1 MSVSLYGN
9 YTRKLFQ
16 VWCERAESANKLSYQ
31 AVPFTFHAI
40 DIFPTSSQ
48 VHEMLQ
54 CASECSNRQNGEYLT
69 FGEFCVF
76 ASELK
81 SCYDKRIPR
90 PIPLSKCPKDRQRLH
105 SRRRSSL
112 PMQKP
117 SKYEVFLGGSCN
129 PTTWRTDIAIPMLK
143 KIGITYYNPQVAHW
157 GPELMEMENQAKQ
170 NAEIMFFVID
180 NQTRS
185 VASMIEA
192 AHIAGTDRKLI
203 LVIHEFEGNEIK
215 VMGERLT
222 EKELKDLKQGQR
234 FLQDLVERKGIPVFR
249 NIPNALTCAARLI
262 REKIYPQDLNV
273 NDIANPIKM
282 PYVHLGDKLMKLR
295 EVFDDLDSANLGE
308 ISLEDVCMAYKI
320 LTCQELTMSTLKS
333 KVAHQNNSLINHF
346 EMDKIN
352 PQDIKVNFDQFCCI
366 MMEFRSQM
374 DNGPKMLED
383 VASKAS
389 DIFCSLLQPM
399 VKLVDWILPRHNS
412 ETDDFSDN
420 YQFAA
425 SCRDIYLG
433 GSGFP
438 STWREK
444 VAIPLLK
451 KHGLTYFSPQEE
463 PWNKRLIPLEAAAM
477 ENSRILLF
485 VITKDTRSLAQMTI
499 AGHYVGF
506 GCQMVLCIQYLEDN
520 VEINGEKLSNQAVKD
535 YNRGRVYLSDLANR
549 AGIPVF
555 EDLEEAVNCAAQ
567 KCLSSS

>member
-90 PIPLSKCPKDRQRLH
+90 PVPLSKCPKDRQRLH

-129 PTTWRTDIAIPMLK
+129 PTTWRIDIAIPMLK
-143 KIGITYYNPQVAHW
+143 KIGITYYNPVSVI
-157 GPELMEMENQAKQ
+157 ELFFYRLFIKYVKVLKNLLKKNVE

-282 PYVHLGDKLMKLR
+282 PYVHLGDKLM
-295 EVFDDLDSANLGE
+295 
-308 ISLEDVCMAYKI
+308 
-320 LTCQELTMSTLKS
+320 
-333 KVAHQNNSLINHF
+333 
-346 EMDKIN
+346 
-352 PQDIKVNFDQFCCI
+352 
-366 MMEFRSQM
+366 
-374 DNGPKMLED
+374 
-383 VASKAS
+383 
-389 DIFCSLLQPM
+389 
-399 VKLVDWILPRHNS
+399 
-412 ETDDFSDN
+412 
-420 YQFAA
+420 
-425 SCRDIYLG
+425 
-433 GSGFP
+433 
-438 STWREK
+438 
-444 VAIPLLK
+444 
-451 KHGLTYFSPQEE
+451 
-463 PWNKRLIPLEAAAM
+463 
-477 ENSRILLF
+477 
-485 VITKDTRSLAQMTI
+485 
-499 AGHYVGF
+499 
-506 GCQMVLCIQYLEDN
+506 
-520 VEINGEKLSNQAVKD
+520 
-535 YNRGRVYLSDLANR
+535 
-549 AGIPVF
+549 
-555 EDLEEAVNCAAQ
+555 
-567 KCLSSS
+567 